1 MKIVWQKIYK
11 SAQMI
16 PYMYNPVSHILPS
29 HWKRLIK
36 PEVSLMKL
44 KFISLLGNQVCSKIS
59 LRHALLR
66 WQESYSC
73 GKRGNNNKKEPLEH
87 GFEPAPAMWSIP
99 PPAISDHKSSTTAR
113 YLPCFNV
120 PDTLRHPRKKLC
132 LHWAPIKRP
141 LR

>member
-1 MKIVWQKIYK
+1 MWQKSHK
-11 SAQMI
+11 SLQMI
-16 PYMYNPVSHILPS
+16 PYMYNLVSHILPS

-36 PEVSLMKL
+36 PKASLMKL
-44 KFISLLGNQVCSKIS
+44 KFISLLGNQVCSKVS

-66 WQESYSC
+66 WKESYSC
-73 GKRGNNNKKEPLEH
+73 GKEEIIIKKNHWNMGSNQLLPW
-87 GFEPAPAMWSIP
+87 G
-99 PPAISDHKSSTTAR
+99 PAISDHKSSTAAR

>member
-36 PEVSLMKL
+36 PEASLMKL

-73 GKRGNNNKKEPLEH
+73 GKRGNNNKKEALEH
-87 GFEPAPAMWSIP
+87 GFEPAPAMWSHP
-99 PPAISDHKSSTTAR
+99 PLPSLTTN
-113 YLPCFNV
+113 LPPQPGTSHVLTFQ
-120 PDTLRHPRKKLC
+120 TLYGTRVKNRVY
-132 LHWAPIKRP
+132 IGRP
-141 LR
+141 